1 MTRAPGTATAMTTAE
16 ARGEPVLR
24 VAPRPGDINANGH
37 IFGGWVLSQMDI
49 AAGIVA
55 SRESDGP
62 VATVAIEAMEFISP
76 ILLHDLISVYAE
88 VERVG
93 RTSIAIRIE
102 VIAIRDRGASEVK
115 VTEGLFTFVALD
127 ENHRP
132 RPVKRPA

>member
-1 MTRAPGTATAMTTAE
+1 MTTSTS
-16 ARGEPVLR
+16 RRDPILR

-49 AAGIVA
+49 ASGIVA
-55 SRESDGP
+55 AREAEGA
-62 VATVAIEAMEFISP
+62 VATVAIDSMEFIAP

-88 VERVG
+88 VERIG

-102 VIAIRDRGASEVK
+102 VIATRDRGREEVK

-132 RPVKRPA
+132 RPVKRDS

>member
-1 MTRAPGTATAMTTAE
+1 MTSAEPTRTAQ
-16 ARGEPVLR
+16 RDPVLR

-55 SRESDGP
+55 AREADGP
-62 VATVAIEAMEFISP
+62 VATVAVDAMKFLAP
-76 ILLHDLISVYAE
+76 ILLHDIISVFAH
-88 VERVG
+88 VERIG

-102 VIAIRDRGASEVK
+102 VVACRDRGRSEVK

-132 RPVKRPA
+132 RPVKRD